1 MRHHIFI
8 NPISACLAAAVLLVG
23 CSQSISIGLPTMVP
37 IPTVPVTVPP
47 TQLPSAFPA
56 IIQVDSPAITSTTTS
71 NALAVNPAASP
82 AVTAPTAPPLPPPL
96 QNILVLGGVAINVTA
111 PTAPPLPPPPTAAS
125 VEKSRVKI
133 FLVAPNDSGKSGP
146 KIGCNDSLVAVERDI
161 KPTQAVLT
169 AALNELFAIKTQSY
183 GQSGL
188 ITALYQSNLQLKS
201 AQVVN
206 WRMIVHLM
214 GNYKLG
220 GMCDTPRF
228 KEQLSA
234 TVRQFPTTTNAAI
247 FINDAPL
254 ESIK

>member
-82 AVTAPTAPPLPPPL
+82 A
-96 QNILVLGGVAINVTA
+96 VTA

-206 WRMIVHLM
+206 GRMIVHLM

>member
-1 MRHHIFI
+1 MRYHIFI
-8 NPISACLAAAVLLVG
+8 NPILAYLTAAVMMVG
-23 CSQSISIGLPTMVP
+23 CSQSMSIGLPTISP

-56 IIQVDSPAITSTTTS
+56 IIQLDNPAITSTTTS
-71 NALAVNPAASP
+71 NALAVNPAVSP
-82 AVTAPTAPPLPPPL
+82 AVLTPTSPPLPL
-96 QNILVLGGVAINVTA
+96 L
-111 PTAPPLPPPPTAAS
+111 PTAAS

-133 FLVAPNDSGKSGP
+133 FLVAPNDNGKSGP
-146 KIGCNDSLVAVERDI
+146 KIGCNDSLVAVDRDI

-206 WRMIVHLM
+206 GRMIVHLM

-220 GMCDTPRF
+220 RACDMSRF
-228 KEQLSA
+228 KEQISA
-234 TVRQFPTTTNAAI
+234 TVRQFSTTTNAAI